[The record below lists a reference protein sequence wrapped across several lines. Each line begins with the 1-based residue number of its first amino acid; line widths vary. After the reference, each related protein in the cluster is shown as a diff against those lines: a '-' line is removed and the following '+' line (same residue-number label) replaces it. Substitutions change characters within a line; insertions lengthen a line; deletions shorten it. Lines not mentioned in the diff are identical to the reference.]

1 LHQTKYAKSM
11 FQKFNKIDCKP
22 TNVCLVKGFKLVVE
36 TSIDLVGENQYCQM
50 VKSLLNYCVI
60 RFDIQFEINIVSRF
74 MSSSHQTHLDVVK
87 CIMCY
92 INDTLDYGILCE
104 RGTLPQV
111 IGYMNVDWA
120 FDFNI
125 IRWIG
130 SYLFMTIIYYYST
143 KF

>member
-1 LHQTKYAKSM
+1 M

-22 TNVCLVKGFKLVVE
+22 TNVLLVKGFKLVVE
-36 TSIDLVGENQYCQM
+36 TSIDLVGENH
-50 VKSLLNYCVI
+50 YCVI

-74 MSSSHQTHLDVVK
+74 MNSSHQTHLDVVK

-120 FDFNI
+120 FDSNI
-125 IRWIG
+125 IR
-130 SYLFMTIIYYYST
+130 
-143 KF
+143 